1 MSTLKKRYTDVIRK
15 KMIDEDRYKNV
26 MQVPKLVKIIINR
39 GLGEATANS
48 KAVDLSL
55 ETLYAISGQ
64 KPVATKAKKSISNF
78 KLRQGQ
84 IIGCKVT
91 LRSDRMYDFL
101 TKFINICLPRIRD
114 FRGVPASGF
123 DGRGNYTL
131 GIKEDIIFPEA
142 SQEKMDRIRGFD
154 ISFVTSAK
162 TDYEAFLL
170 LKEFGMPFRTEL
182 KKK

>member
-15 KMIDEDRYKNV
+15 KMIDEDRYQNV

-84 IIGCKVT
+84 VIGCKVT

-101 TKFINICLPRIRD
+101 TKFVNICLPRIRD